1 MIQVLLYPDTLSMV
15 GSMNTFEIY
24 CSSKTDVV
32 FALRYQG
39 SSTNIV
45 QHTYTPND
53 KNRITVSVKD
63 IILPLLSFEVKD
75 SIEPYIQPNIM
86 KAFVATVY
94 EVGSEGSKKE
104 FTFSVIRAG
113 VDRLADSAANFLKT
127 NFLTWQPQTKG
138 VTYYS
143 PEFLTYYAAE
153 ASEVKCKAY
162 IPAGHGYEEK
172 VLTLASLEAGKVYT
186 VPVQYAIIAKLLGDD
201 GILPHVYEIWVEQA
215 GERVTYVQQYYAS
228 DMKSEEEEWFLFE
241 NSLGGV
247 DCFRAYGNSENT
259 AEHTHNVA
267 EIEEDSEEYRVDT
280 TRKFKKNT
288 GFLDKKERL
297 WMLDFFPSLGKYVYH
312 GNSLRKITVTDSDVN
327 YEAKELPSNYTFTYK
342 YSDARPY
349 LNISRSEV
357 GSFKQLDIQLPDLG
371 NFTIAPR
378 LVECS
383 RLTLSS
389 GALFPVQNPYSEEW
403 GVTTLAAI
411 FTHFVGQLSDSYTG
425 GGGVGHSHKNI
436 DVLDALSE
444 FNGYITYLDKKIK
457 AGYADETD
465 DFSENGKA
473 SRKILRKDIE
483 DTASALIKFLSGA
496 QFGGFIPGILTGSG
510 GRIDERGNAEFE
522 SITSRSSI
530 IAKELIVNRQTAMES
545 NFVFTES
552 GLVDS
557 VEENAP
563 ATEGDNITYTLQ
575 LQKRWEGD
583 FTAFKENDVILASVN
598 ALAAGGKYYDMWMR
612 VLSVNTVKNTIEVVC
627 YPDSE
632 VPSGAN
638 HPPCELA
645 RLIRW
650 GNATD
655 EDRQSCW
662 YISSSEG
669 LLVWLDHVTKP
680 IIDKSNY
687 SLAIGKLPDALHF
700 VFANYPLADKRDG
713 AFYAKYLAVQN
724 IIRTDY
730 QGNVKQDVV
739 DRGKWS
745 LDMAKSEEPYR
756 CIATEVHDVWHYGCR
771 WRCLE
776 DETQA
781 EPKYASTGWAFVEGN
796 PEFKVEMTSAQ
807 GWSFDCDEISK
818 LNDEGQYNVF
828 TTLLFEATL
837 YNRSVNDYVEA
848 KRVTW
853 TRDTG
858 NVQEDNAWA
867 IEHADAGFSVPITW
881 KDLGTNADERWSCKF
896 KVEVELLEETVQPS
910 RSRVAYAESSIF
922 V

>member
-104 FTFSVIRAG
+104 ISFSVIRAG

-411 FTHFVGQLSDSYTG
+411 FTHFVGQLSSSYTG

-745 LDMAKSEEPYR
+745 LDAAKSEEPYR

>member
-1 MIQVLLYPDTLSMV
+1 MIQVLLYPDALSMV
-15 GSMNTFEIY
+15 GSMNAFEIY
-24 CSSKTDVV
+24 SSSKTDVA

-53 KNRITVSVKD
+53 KNRITLSVKD

-75 SIEPYIQPNIM
+75 SSEPYVQPHIM
-86 KAFVATVY
+86 KSFVATVY
-94 EVGSEGSKKE
+94 EVGSEDSKKE
-104 FTFSVIRAG
+104 ISFSVIRAG

-127 NFLTWQPQTKG
+127 NFLTWQPQRKE

-162 IPAGHGYEEK
+162 IPNGQGYEEK

-186 VPVQYAIIAKLLGDD
+186 VPVQYAIIAKLLGD

-215 GERVTYVQQYYAS
+215 GDRVTYVQQYFAGG
-228 DMKSEEEEWFLFE
+228 MKSEEEEWFLFE

-288 GFLDKKERL
+288 GFLDKKERQWL
-297 WMLDFFPSLGKYVYH
+297 LDFFPSLGKYVYH
-312 GNSLRKITVTDSDVN
+312 GSALRKITVIESDVN
-327 YEAKELPSNYTFTYK
+327 YEAKELPSDYTFTYK

-378 LVECS
+378 LVECQ

-411 FTHFVGQLSDSYTG
+411 STQLVGQLSSSYTG

-473 SRKILRKDIE
+473 SKKILRKDIE

-552 GLVDS
+552 GLVES

-598 ALAAGGKYYDMWMR
+598 ALATGGKYYDMWMR
-612 VLSVNTVKNTIEVVC
+612 VLSVNTVKNSIEVVC
-627 YPDSE
+627 YPDNE
-632 VPSGAN
+632 VPSWKN
-638 HPPCELA
+638 YPPCELA

-745 LDMAKSEEPYR
+745 LDIAKSEEPYR

-776 DETQA
+776 DKTQA

-818 LNDEGQYNVF
+818 LSDEGQYNVF
-828 TTLLFEATL
+828 TTLSFEATL
-837 YNRSVNDYVEA
+837 YNRSVNSYVEA
-848 KRVTW
+848 KRVIW

-867 IEHADAGFSVPITW
+867 IEHADAGFAVPITW

>member
-1 MIQVLLYPDTLSMV
+1 MIQVLLHPDALSMV

-86 KAFVATVY
+86 KSFTATVY

-411 FTHFVGQLSDSYTG
+411 FTHFVGQLSSSYTG

-496 QFGGFIPGILTGSG
+496 QFGGFIPGILTGRG

-745 LDMAKSEEPYR
+745 LDAAKSEEPYR

>member
-1 MIQVLLYPDTLSMV
+1 MIQVLLYPDALSMV
-15 GSMNTFEIY
+15 GSMNAFEIY
-24 CSSKTDVV
+24 SSSKTDVV

-39 SSTNIV
+39 SSANIV

-53 KNRITVSVKD
+53 KNRVTVSVKD

-86 KAFVATVY
+86 KAFAATVY
-94 EVGSEGSKKE
+94 EVGSEDSKKE
-104 FTFSVIRAG
+104 ISFSVIRAG

-127 NFLTWQPQTKG
+127 NFLTWQPQTKE

-153 ASEVKCKAY
+153 ACEVKCKAY
-162 IPAGHGYEEK
+162 IPNGHGYEEK

-186 VPVQYAIIAKLLGDD
+186 VPVQYAIIAKLLGD

-215 GERVTYVQQYYAS
+215 GERVTYVQQYFAGG
-228 DMKSEEEEWFLFE
+228 MKSEEEEWFLFE

-288 GFLDKKERL
+288 GFLDKKERQWL
-297 WMLDFFPSLGKYVYH
+297 LDFFPSLGKYVYH
-312 GNSLRKITVTDSDVN
+312 GSALRKITVTESDVN

-378 LVECS
+378 LVECQ

-411 FTHFVGQLSDSYTG
+411 FTQLVGQLSSSYTG
-425 GGGVGHSHKNI
+425 GGGVGHSHRNI

-473 SRKILRKDIE
+473 SKKILRKDIE

-563 ATEGDNITYTLQ
+563 ATAGDNITYTLQ

-598 ALAAGGKYYDMWMR
+598 ALATGGKYYDMWMR
-612 VLSVNTVKNTIEVVC
+612 VLSVNTVKNSIEVVC
-627 YPDSE
+627 YPDNE
-632 VPSGAN
+632 VPSRKN
-638 HPPCELA
+638 YPPCELA

-669 LLVWLDHVTKP
+669 ILVWLDHVTKP

-745 LDMAKSEEPYR
+745 LDIAKSEEPYR

-776 DETQA
+776 DKTQA

-828 TTLLFEATL
+828 TTLSFEATL

-848 KRVTW
+848 KRVIW

-867 IEHADAGFSVPITW
+867 IEHADAGFAVPITW

>member
-1 MIQVLLYPDTLSMV
+1 MIQVLLYPDALSMV
-15 GSMNTFEIY
+15 GSMNAFEIY

-39 SSTNIV
+39 SSANIV

-94 EVGSEGSKKE
+94 EVGSEDSKKE
-104 FTFSVIRAG
+104 ISFSVIRAG

-127 NFLTWQPQTKG
+127 NFLTWQPQTKE

-153 ASEVKCKAY
+153 ASEMKCKAY
-162 IPAGHGYEEK
+162 VPNGQGYEEK

-186 VPVQYAIIAKLLGDD
+186 VPVQYAIIAKLLGD

-215 GERVTYVQQYYAS
+215 GERVTYVQQYFAGG
-228 DMKSEEEEWFLFE
+228 MKSEEEEWFLFE

-288 GFLDKKERL
+288 GFLDKKERQWL
-297 WMLDFFPSLGKYVYH
+297 LDFFPSLGKYVYH
-312 GNSLRKITVTDSDVN
+312 GSALRKITVIESDVN
-327 YEAKELPSNYTFTYK
+327 YEAKELPSDYTFTYK

-349 LNISRSEV
+349 LNLSRSEV

-378 LVECS
+378 LVECQ

-411 FTHFVGQLSDSYTG
+411 FTQLVGQLSSSYTG

-473 SRKILRKDIE
+473 SKKILRKDIE
-483 DTASALIKFLSGA
+483 DTASALIKFLSGT

-522 SITSRSSI
+522 SIISRSSI

-563 ATEGDNITYTLQ
+563 ATAGDNITYTLQ

-598 ALAAGGKYYDMWMR
+598 ALATGGKYYDMWMR

-745 LDMAKSEEPYR
+745 LDTAKSEEPYR

-776 DETQA
+776 DKTQA

-828 TTLLFEATL
+828 TTLSFEATL

-848 KRVTW
+848 KRVIW

-867 IEHADAGFSVPITW
+867 IEHADAGFAVPITW

>member
-1 MIQVLLYPDTLSMV
+1 MIQVLLYPDALSMV
-15 GSMNTFEIY
+15 GSMNAFEIY
-24 CSSKTDVV
+24 SSSKTDVV

-39 SSTNIV
+39 SSANIV

-53 KNRITVSVKD
+53 KNRVTVSVKD

-94 EVGSEGSKKE
+94 EVGSEDSKKE
-104 FTFSVIRAG
+104 ISFSVIRAG

-127 NFLTWQPQTKG
+127 NFLTWQPQTKEL
-138 VTYYS
+138 TYYS

-162 IPAGHGYEEK
+162 IPNGHGYEEK

-186 VPVQYAIIAKLLGDD
+186 VPVQYAIIAKLLGD

-215 GERVTYVQQYYAS
+215 GERVTYVQQYFAGG
-228 DMKSEEEEWFLFE
+228 MKSEEEEWFLFE

-288 GFLDKKERL
+288 GFLDKKERQWL
-297 WMLDFFPSLGKYVYH
+297 LDFFPSLGKYVYH
-312 GNSLRKITVTDSDVN
+312 GSALRKITVIESDVN
-327 YEAKELPSNYTFTYK
+327 YEAKELPSDYTFTYK

-349 LNISRSEV
+349 LNLSRSEV

-378 LVECS
+378 LVECQ

-411 FTHFVGQLSDSYTG
+411 FTQLVGQLSSSYTG

-473 SRKILRKDIE
+473 SKKILRKDIE
-483 DTASALIKFLSGA
+483 DTSSALIKFLSGA

-563 ATEGDNITYTLQ
+563 ATAGDNITYTLQ

-583 FTAFKENDVILASVN
+583 FTAFRENDVILASVN
-598 ALAAGGKYYDMWMR
+598 ALATGGKYYDMWMR

-745 LDMAKSEEPYR
+745 LDTAKSEEPYR

-776 DETQA
+776 DKTQA

-828 TTLLFEATL
+828 TTLSFEATL
-837 YNRSVNDYVEA
+837 YNRSVNNYVEA
-848 KRVTW
+848 KRITW

-867 IEHADAGFSVPITW
+867 IEHADAGFAVPITW

>member
-1 MIQVLLYPDTLSMV
+1 MIQVLLHPDTLSMV

-327 YEAKELPSNYTFTYK
+327 YEAKELPSNYTFTYR

-411 FTHFVGQLSDSYTG
+411 FTHFVGQLSSSYTG

-444 FNGYITYLDKKIK
+444 FNGYITYLNKKIK

-745 LDMAKSEEPYR
+745 LDTAKSEEPYR

>member
-1 MIQVLLYPDTLSMV
+1 MIQVLLYPDALSMV
-15 GSMNTFEIY
+15 GSMNAFEIY
-24 CSSKTDVV
+24 SSSKTDVV

-39 SSTNIV
+39 SSANIV

-53 KNRITVSVKD
+53 KNRVTVSVKD

-94 EVGSEGSKKE
+94 EVGSEDSKKE
-104 FTFSVIRAG
+104 ISFSVIRAG

-127 NFLTWQPQTKG
+127 NFLTWQPQTKEL
-138 VTYYS
+138 TYYS

-162 IPAGHGYEEK
+162 IPNGHGYEEK

-186 VPVQYAIIAKLLGDD
+186 VPVQYAIIAKLLGD

-215 GERVTYVQQYYAS
+215 GERVTYVQQYFAGG
-228 DMKSEEEEWFLFE
+228 MKSEEEEWFLFE

-288 GFLDKKERL
+288 GFLDKKERQWL
-297 WMLDFFPSLGKYVYH
+297 LDFFPSLGKYVYH
-312 GNSLRKITVTDSDVN
+312 GSALRKITVIESDVN
-327 YEAKELPSNYTFTYK
+327 YEAKELPSDYTFTYK

-349 LNISRSEV
+349 LNLSRSEV

-378 LVECS
+378 LVECQ

-411 FTHFVGQLSDSYTG
+411 FTQLVGQLSSSYTG

-473 SRKILRKDIE
+473 SKKILRKDIE
-483 DTASALIKFLSGA
+483 DTASALIKFLSGT

-522 SITSRSSI
+522 SIISRSSI

-563 ATEGDNITYTLQ
+563 ATAGDNITYTLQ

-583 FTAFKENDVILASVN
+583 FTAFRENDVILASVN
-598 ALAAGGKYYDMWMR
+598 ALATGGKYYDMWMR

-745 LDMAKSEEPYR
+745 LDTAKSEEPYR

-776 DETQA
+776 DKTQA

-828 TTLLFEATL
+828 TTLSFEATL

-848 KRVTW
+848 KRVIW

-867 IEHADAGFSVPITW
+867 IEHADAGFAVPITW

>member
-1 MIQVLLYPDTLSMV
+1 MIQVLLYPDALSMV
-15 GSMNTFEIY
+15 GSMNAFEIY

-39 SSTNIV
+39 SSANIV

-104 FTFSVIRAG
+104 ISFSVIRAG

-127 NFLTWQPQTKG
+127 NFLTWQPQTKE

-162 IPAGHGYEEK
+162 IPNGHGYEGK

-186 VPVQYAIIAKLLGDD
+186 VPVQYAIIAKLLGD

-215 GERVTYVQQYYAS
+215 GERVTYVQQYFAGG
-228 DMKSEEEEWFLFE
+228 MKSEEEEWFLFE

-288 GFLDKKERL
+288 GFLDKKERQWL
-297 WMLDFFPSLGKYVYH
+297 LDFFPSLGKYVYH
-312 GNSLRKITVTDSDVN
+312 GSALRKLTVIESDVN
-327 YEAKELPSNYTFTYK
+327 YEAKELPSDYTFTYK

-378 LVECS
+378 LVECQ

-411 FTHFVGQLSDSYTG
+411 FTQLVGQLSSSYTG
-425 GGGVGHSHKNI
+425 GGGVGHSHRNI

-473 SRKILRKDIE
+473 SKKILRKDIE
-483 DTASALIKFLSGA
+483 DAASALIKFLSGA

-598 ALAAGGKYYDMWMR
+598 ALATGGKYYDMWMR

-632 VPSGAN
+632 VPSGVN
-638 HPPCELA
+638 YPPCELA

-650 GNATD
+650 GNAVE

-745 LDMAKSEEPYR
+745 LDTAKSEEPYR

-776 DETQA
+776 DKTQA

-828 TTLLFEATL
+828 TTLSFEATL

-848 KRVTW
+848 QRVIW

>member
-1 MIQVLLYPDTLSMV
+1 MIQVLLYPDALSMV
-15 GSMNTFEIY
+15 GSMNAFEIY

-39 SSTNIV
+39 SSANIV

-104 FTFSVIRAG
+104 ISFSVIRAG

-127 NFLTWQPQTKG
+127 NFLTWQPQTKE

-162 IPAGHGYEEK
+162 IPNGHGYEEK

-186 VPVQYAIIAKLLGDD
+186 VPVQYAIIAKLLGD

-215 GERVTYVQQYYAS
+215 GERVTYVQQYFAGG
-228 DMKSEEEEWFLFE
+228 MKSEEEEWFLFE
-241 NSLGGV
+241 NSLGGI
-247 DCFRAYGNSENT
+247 DCFHAYDNSENT

-288 GFLDKKERL
+288 GFLDKKERQWL
-297 WMLDFFPSLGKYVYH
+297 LDFFPSLGKYVYL

-378 LVECS
+378 LVECQ

-411 FTHFVGQLSDSYTG
+411 FTQLVGQLSSSYTG
-425 GGGVGHSHKNI
+425 GGGVGHSHRNI

-473 SRKILRKDIE
+473 SKKILRKDIE
-483 DTASALIKFLSGA
+483 DAASALIKFLSGA

-583 FTAFKENDVILASVN
+583 FTAFRENDVILASVN
-598 ALAAGGKYYDMWMR
+598 ALATGGKYYDMWMR

-632 VPSGAN
+632 VPSGVN
-638 HPPCELA
+638 YPPCELA

-745 LDMAKSEEPYR
+745 LDIAKGEEPYR

-776 DETQA
+776 DKTQA

-828 TTLLFEATL
+828 TTLSFEATL
-837 YNRSVNDYVEA
+837 YNRSVNDYVET
-848 KRVTW
+848 KRVIW

-858 NVQEDNAWA
+858 NAQEDNAWA
-867 IEHADAGFSVPITW
+867 IEHDDAGFSVPITW

>member
-1 MIQVLLYPDTLSMV
+1 MIQVLLYPDALSMV
-15 GSMNTFEIY
+15 GSMNAFEIY

-39 SSTNIV
+39 SSANIV

-104 FTFSVIRAG
+104 ISFSVIRAG

-127 NFLTWQPQTKG
+127 NFLTWQPQTKEI
-138 VTYYS
+138 TYYS

-162 IPAGHGYEEK
+162 IPNGHGYEGK

-186 VPVQYAIIAKLLGDD
+186 IPVQYAIIAKLLGD

-215 GERVTYVQQYYAS
+215 GERVTYVQQYFAGG
-228 DMKSEEEEWFLFE
+228 MKSEEEEWFLFE

-288 GFLDKKERL
+288 GFLDKKERQWL
-297 WMLDFFPSLGKYVYH
+297 LDFFPSLGKYVYH

-378 LVECS
+378 LVECQ

-411 FTHFVGQLSDSYTG
+411 FTQLVGQLSSSYTG
-425 GGGVGHSHKNI
+425 GGGVGHSHRNI

-473 SRKILRKDIE
+473 SKKILRKDIE
-483 DTASALIKFLSGA
+483 DAASALIKFLSGA

-598 ALAAGGKYYDMWMR
+598 ALATGGKYYDMWMR

-745 LDMAKSEEPYR
+745 LDIAKGEEPYR

-776 DETQA
+776 DKTQA

-818 LNDEGQYNVF
+818 LNDEGQYDVF
-828 TTLLFEATL
+828 TTLSFEATL
-837 YNRSVNDYVEA
+837 YNRPVNDYVEA
-848 KRVTW
+848 QRVIW

>member
-1 MIQVLLYPDTLSMV
+1 MIQVLLHPDALSMV
-15 GSMNTFEIY
+15 GSMNAFEIY

-86 KAFVATVY
+86 KSFVATVY

-288 GFLDKKERL
+288 GYLDKKERL

-411 FTHFVGQLSDSYTG
+411 FTHFVGQLSSSYTG

-745 LDMAKSEEPYR
+745 LDAAKSEEPYR

>member
-1 MIQVLLYPDTLSMV
+1 MIQVLLYPDALSMV
-15 GSMNTFEIY
+15 GSMNAFEIY

-39 SSTNIV
+39 SSANIV

-94 EVGSEGSKKE
+94 EVGSEDSKKE
-104 FTFSVIRAG
+104 ISFSVIRAG

-127 NFLTWQPQTKG
+127 NFLTWQPQTKE

-153 ASEVKCKAY
+153 ASEMKCKAY
-162 IPAGHGYEEK
+162 VPNGQGYEEK

-186 VPVQYAIIAKLLGDD
+186 VPVQYAIIAKLLGD

-215 GERVTYVQQYYAS
+215 GERVTYVQQYFAGG
-228 DMKSEEEEWFLFE
+228 MKSEEEEWFLFE

-288 GFLDKKERL
+288 GFLDKKERQWL
-297 WMLDFFPSLGKYVYH
+297 LDFFPSLGKYVYH
-312 GNSLRKITVTDSDVN
+312 GSALRKITVTESDVN
-327 YEAKELPSNYTFTYK
+327 YEAKELPSDYTFTYK

-411 FTHFVGQLSDSYTG
+411 FTQLVGQLSSSYTG

-473 SRKILRKDIE
+473 SKKILRKDIE

-563 ATEGDNITYTLQ
+563 ATAGDNITYTLQ

-598 ALAAGGKYYDMWMR
+598 ALATGGKYYDMWMR

-745 LDMAKSEEPYR
+745 LDTAKSEEPYR

-776 DETQA
+776 DKTQA

-828 TTLLFEATL
+828 TTLSFEATL

-848 KRVTW
+848 KRVIW

-867 IEHADAGFSVPITW
+867 IEHADAGFAVPITW

>member
-1 MIQVLLYPDTLSMV
+1 MIQVLLYPDALSMV
-15 GSMNTFEIY
+15 GSMNAFEIY
-24 CSSKTDVV
+24 SSSKTDVV

-39 SSTNIV
+39 SSANIV

-53 KNRITVSVKD
+53 KNRVTVSVKD

-94 EVGSEGSKKE
+94 EVGSEDSKKE
-104 FTFSVIRAG
+104 ISFSVIRAG

-127 NFLTWQPQTKG
+127 NFLTWQPQTKEL
-138 VTYYS
+138 TYYS

-162 IPAGHGYEEK
+162 IPNGHGYEEK

-186 VPVQYAIIAKLLGDD
+186 VPVQYAIIAKLLGD

-215 GERVTYVQQYYAS
+215 GERVTYVQQYFAGG
-228 DMKSEEEEWFLFE
+228 MKSEEEEWFLFE

-288 GFLDKKERL
+288 GFLDKKERQWL
-297 WMLDFFPSLGKYVYH
+297 LDFFPSLGKYVYH
-312 GNSLRKITVTDSDVN
+312 GSALRKITVIESDVN
-327 YEAKELPSNYTFTYK
+327 YEAKELPSDYTFTYK

-349 LNISRSEV
+349 LNLSRSEV

-378 LVECS
+378 LVECQ

-411 FTHFVGQLSDSYTG
+411 FTQLVGQLSSSYTG

-473 SRKILRKDIE
+473 SKKILRKDIE

-563 ATEGDNITYTLQ
+563 ATAGDNITYTLQ

-583 FTAFKENDVILASVN
+583 FTAFRENDVILASVN
-598 ALAAGGKYYDMWMR
+598 ALATGGKYYDMWMR

-745 LDMAKSEEPYR
+745 LDTAKSEEPYR

-776 DETQA
+776 DKTQA

-828 TTLLFEATL
+828 TTLSFEATL

-848 KRVTW
+848 KRVIW

-867 IEHADAGFSVPITW
+867 IEHADAGFAVPITW

>member
-1 MIQVLLYPDTLSMV
+1 M
-15 GSMNTFEIY
+15 
-24 CSSKTDVV
+24 
-32 FALRYQG
+32 
-39 SSTNIV
+39 
-45 QHTYTPND
+45 
-53 KNRITVSVKD
+53 SVKD

-94 EVGSEGSKKE
+94 EVGSEDSKKE
-104 FTFSVIRAG
+104 ISFSVIRAG

-127 NFLTWQPQTKG
+127 NFLTWQPQTKE

-153 ASEVKCKAY
+153 ASEMKCKAY
-162 IPAGHGYEEK
+162 VPNGQGYEEK

-186 VPVQYAIIAKLLGDD
+186 VPVQYAIIAKLLGD

-215 GERVTYVQQYYAS
+215 GERVTYVQQYFAGG
-228 DMKSEEEEWFLFE
+228 MKSEEEEWFLFE

-288 GFLDKKERL
+288 GFLDKKERQWL
-297 WMLDFFPSLGKYVYH
+297 LDFFPSLGKYVYH
-312 GNSLRKITVTDSDVN
+312 GSALRKITVIESDVN
-327 YEAKELPSNYTFTYK
+327 YEAKELPSDYTFTYK

-349 LNISRSEV
+349 LNLSRSEV

-378 LVECS
+378 LVECQ

-411 FTHFVGQLSDSYTG
+411 FTQLVGQLSSSYTG

-473 SRKILRKDIE
+473 SKKILRKDIE
-483 DTASALIKFLSGA
+483 DTASALIKFLSGT

-522 SITSRSSI
+522 SIISRSSI

-563 ATEGDNITYTLQ
+563 ATAGDNITYTLQ

-598 ALAAGGKYYDMWMR
+598 ALATGGKYYDMWMR

-745 LDMAKSEEPYR
+745 LDTAKSEEPYR

-776 DETQA
+776 DKTQA

-807 GWSFDCDEISK
+807 GWSSDCDEISK

-828 TTLLFEATL
+828 TTLSFEATL

-848 KRVTW
+848 KRVIW

-867 IEHADAGFSVPITW
+867 IEHADAGFAVPITW

>member
-1 MIQVLLYPDTLSMV
+1 MIQVLLYPDALSMV
-15 GSMNTFEIY
+15 GSMNAFEIY

-39 SSTNIV
+39 SSANIV

-94 EVGSEGSKKE
+94 EVGSEDSKKE
-104 FTFSVIRAG
+104 ISFSVIRAG

-127 NFLTWQPQTKG
+127 NFLTWQPQTKE

-162 IPAGHGYEEK
+162 IPNGHGYEEK

-186 VPVQYAIIAKLLGDD
+186 VPVQYAIIAKLLGD

-215 GERVTYVQQYYAS
+215 GERVTYVQQYFAGG
-228 DMKSEEEEWFLFE
+228 MKSEEEEWFLFE

-288 GFLDKKERL
+288 GFLDKKERQWL
-297 WMLDFFPSLGKYVYH
+297 LDFFPSLGKYVYH
-312 GNSLRKITVTDSDVN
+312 GSALRKITVIESDVN
-327 YEAKELPSNYTFTYK
+327 YEAKELPSDYTFTYK

-349 LNISRSEV
+349 LNLSRSEV

-378 LVECS
+378 LVECQ

-411 FTHFVGQLSDSYTG
+411 FTQLVGQLSSSYTG

-473 SRKILRKDIE
+473 SKKILRKDIE
-483 DTASALIKFLSGA
+483 DTASALIKFLSGT

-522 SITSRSSI
+522 SIISRSSI

-563 ATEGDNITYTLQ
+563 ATAGDNITYTLQ

-598 ALAAGGKYYDMWMR
+598 ALATGGKYYDMWMR

-745 LDMAKSEEPYR
+745 LDTAKSEEPYR

-776 DETQA
+776 DKTQA

-828 TTLLFEATL
+828 TTLSFEATL

-848 KRVTW
+848 KRVIW

-867 IEHADAGFSVPITW
+867 IEHADAGFAVPITW

>member
-1 MIQVLLYPDTLSMV
+1 MIQVLLYPDALSMV
-15 GSMNTFEIY
+15 GSMNAFEIY
-24 CSSKTDVV
+24 SSSKTDVV

-39 SSTNIV
+39 SSANIV

-53 KNRITVSVKD
+53 KNRVTVSVKD

-104 FTFSVIRAG
+104 ISFSVIRAG

-162 IPAGHGYEEK
+162 IPNGHGYEEK

-186 VPVQYAIIAKLLGDD
+186 VPVQYAIIAKLLGD

-215 GERVTYVQQYYAS
+215 GERVTYVQQYFAGG
-228 DMKSEEEEWFLFE
+228 MKSEEEEWFLFE

-288 GFLDKKERL
+288 GFLDKKERQWL
-297 WMLDFFPSLGKYVYH
+297 LDFFPSLGKYVYH
-312 GNSLRKITVTDSDVN
+312 GSALRKITVTESDVN

-378 LVECS
+378 LVECQ

-411 FTHFVGQLSDSYTG
+411 FTQLVGQLSSSYTG
-425 GGGVGHSHKNI
+425 GGGVGHSHRNI

-473 SRKILRKDIE
+473 SKKILRKDIE

-563 ATEGDNITYTLQ
+563 ATAGDNITYTLQ

-598 ALAAGGKYYDMWMR
+598 ALATGGKYYDMWMR
-612 VLSVNTVKNTIEVVC
+612 VLSVNTVKNTITVVS
-627 YPDSE
+627 YPDNE

-745 LDMAKSEEPYR
+745 LDTAKSEEPYR

-776 DETQA
+776 DKTQA

-818 LNDEGQYNVF
+818 LNDEGQYNIF
-828 TTLLFEATL
+828 TTLSFEATL

-848 KRVTW
+848 KRVIW

-867 IEHADAGFSVPITW
+867 IEHADAGFAVPITW

>member
-1 MIQVLLYPDTLSMV
+1 MIQVLLYPDALSMV
-15 GSMNTFEIY
+15 GSMNAFEIY
-24 CSSKTDVV
+24 SSSKTDVV

-53 KNRITVSVKD
+53 KNRVTVSVKD

-75 SIEPYIQPNIM
+75 SSEPYIQPNIM
-86 KAFVATVY
+86 KAFVAKVY
-94 EVGSEGSKKE
+94 EVGSEDSKKE
-104 FTFSVIRAG
+104 ISFSVIRAG

-162 IPAGHGYEEK
+162 IPNEHGYEEK
-172 VLTLASLEAGKVYT
+172 VLMLASLEAGKVYT
-186 VPVQYAIIAKLLGDD
+186 VPVQYAIIDKLLGD

-215 GERVTYVQQYYAS
+215 GERVTYVQQYFAGG
-228 DMKSEEEEWFLFE
+228 MKSEEEEWFLFE

-288 GFLDKKERL
+288 GFLDKKERQWL
-297 WMLDFFPSLGKYVYH
+297 LDFFPSLGKYVYH
-312 GNSLRKITVTDSDVN
+312 GSALRKITVIESDVN
-327 YEAKELPSNYTFTYK
+327 YEAKELPSDYTFTYK

-378 LVECS
+378 LVECQ

-411 FTHFVGQLSDSYTG
+411 FTQLVGQLSGSYTG

-473 SRKILRKDIE
+473 SKKILRKDIE

-563 ATEGDNITYTLQ
+563 ATAGDNITYTLQ

-598 ALAAGGKYYDMWMR
+598 ALATGGKYYDMWMR
-612 VLSVNTVKNTIEVVC
+612 VLSVNTVKNSIEVVC
-627 YPDSE
+627 YPDNE
-632 VPSGAN
+632 VPSRKN
-638 HPPCELA
+638 NPPCELA

-650 GNATD
+650 GNAVE

-745 LDMAKSEEPYR
+745 LDIAKSEEPYR

-776 DETQA
+776 DKTQA

-828 TTLLFEATL
+828 TTLSFEATL
-837 YNRSVNDYVEA
+837 YNRSVNSYVEA
-848 KRVTW
+848 KRVIW

-867 IEHADAGFSVPITW
+867 IEHADAGFAVPITW

>member
-1 MIQVLLYPDTLSMV
+1 MIQVLLYPDALSMV
-15 GSMNTFEIY
+15 GSMNAFEIY

-39 SSTNIV
+39 SSANIV

-104 FTFSVIRAG
+104 ISFSVIRAG

-127 NFLTWQPQTKG
+127 NFLTWQPQTKE

-162 IPAGHGYEEK
+162 IPNGHGYEGK

-186 VPVQYAIIAKLLGDD
+186 VPVQYAIIAKLLGD

-215 GERVTYVQQYYAS
+215 GERVTYVQQYFAGG
-228 DMKSEEEEWFLFE
+228 MKSEEEEWFLFE

-288 GFLDKKERL
+288 GFLDKKERQWL
-297 WMLDFFPSLGKYVYH
+297 LDFFPSLGKYVYH

-378 LVECS
+378 LVECQ

-411 FTHFVGQLSDSYTG
+411 FTQLVGQLSSSYTG
-425 GGGVGHSHKNI
+425 GGGVGHSHRNI

-473 SRKILRKDIE
+473 SKKILRKDIE
-483 DTASALIKFLSGA
+483 DAASALIKFLSGA

-598 ALAAGGKYYDMWMR
+598 ALATGGKYYDMWMR

-745 LDMAKSEEPYR
+745 LDIAKGEEPYR

-776 DETQA
+776 DKTQA

-828 TTLLFEATL
+828 TTLSFEATL
-837 YNRSVNDYVEA
+837 YNRSVNDYVET
-848 KRVTW
+848 KRVIW

-858 NVQEDNAWA
+858 NAQEDNAWA
-867 IEHADAGFSVPITW
+867 IEHDDAGFSVPITW

>member
-1 MIQVLLYPDTLSMV
+1 MIQVLLHPDTLSMV

-104 FTFSVIRAG
+104 ISFSVIRAG

-411 FTHFVGQLSDSYTG
+411 FTHFVGQLSSSYTG

-745 LDMAKSEEPYR
+745 LDTAKSEEPYR

>member
-1 MIQVLLYPDTLSMV
+1 MIQVLLYPDALSMV
-15 GSMNTFEIY
+15 GSMNAFEIY

-39 SSTNIV
+39 SSANIV

-104 FTFSVIRAG
+104 ISFSVIRAG

-127 NFLTWQPQTKG
+127 NFLTWQPQTKE

-162 IPAGHGYEEK
+162 IPNGHGYEGK

-186 VPVQYAIIAKLLGDD
+186 VPVQYAIIAKLLGD

-215 GERVTYVQQYYAS
+215 GERVTYVQQYFAGG
-228 DMKSEEEEWFLFE
+228 MKSEEEEWFLFE

-288 GFLDKKERL
+288 GFLDKKERQWL
-297 WMLDFFPSLGKYVYH
+297 LDFFPSLGKYVYH

-378 LVECS
+378 LVECQ

-411 FTHFVGQLSDSYTG
+411 FTQLIGQLSSSYTG
-425 GGGVGHSHKNI
+425 GGGVGHSHRNI

-473 SRKILRKDIE
+473 SKKILRKDIE
-483 DTASALIKFLSGA
+483 DAASALIKFLSGA

-583 FTAFKENDVILASVN
+583 FTAFRENDVILASVN
-598 ALAAGGKYYDMWMR
+598 ALATGGKYYDMWMR

-632 VPSGAN
+632 VPSGVN
-638 HPPCELA
+638 YPPCELA

-713 AFYAKYLAVQN
+713 TFYAKYLAVQN

-745 LDMAKSEEPYR
+745 LDIAKGEEPYR

-776 DETQA
+776 DKTQA

-828 TTLLFEATL
+828 TTLSFEATL
-837 YNRSVNDYVEA
+837 YNRSVNDYVET
-848 KRVTW
+848 KRVIW

-858 NVQEDNAWA
+858 NAQEDNAWA
-867 IEHADAGFSVPITW
+867 IEHDDAGFSVPITW

>member
-1 MIQVLLYPDTLSMV
+1 MIQVLLYPDALSMV
-15 GSMNTFEIY
+15 GSMNAFEIY
-24 CSSKTDVV
+24 SSSKTDVV

-39 SSTNIV
+39 SSANIV

-53 KNRITVSVKD
+53 KNRVTVSVKD

-94 EVGSEGSKKE
+94 EVGSEDSKKE
-104 FTFSVIRAG
+104 ISFSVIRAG

-127 NFLTWQPQTKG
+127 NFLTWQPQTKEL
-138 VTYYS
+138 TYYS

-162 IPAGHGYEEK
+162 IPNGHGYEEK

-186 VPVQYAIIAKLLGDD
+186 VPVQYAIIAKLLGD

-215 GERVTYVQQYYAS
+215 GERVTYVQQYFAGG
-228 DMKSEEEEWFLFE
+228 MKSEEEEWFLFE

-288 GFLDKKERL
+288 GFLDKKERQWL
-297 WMLDFFPSLGKYVYH
+297 LDFFPSLGKYVYH
-312 GNSLRKITVTDSDVN
+312 GSALRKITVIESDVN
-327 YEAKELPSNYTFTYK
+327 YEAKELPSDYTFTYK

-349 LNISRSEV
+349 LNLSRSEV

-378 LVECS
+378 LVECQ

-411 FTHFVGQLSDSYTG
+411 FTQLVGQLSSSYTG

-473 SRKILRKDIE
+473 SKKILRKDIE

-563 ATEGDNITYTLQ
+563 ATAGDNITYTLQ

-583 FTAFKENDVILASVN
+583 FTAFRENDVILASVN
-598 ALAAGGKYYDMWMR
+598 ALATGGKYYDMWMR

-724 IIRTDY
+724 ILRTDY

-745 LDMAKSEEPYR
+745 LDTAKSEEPYR

-776 DETQA
+776 DKTQA

-828 TTLLFEATL
+828 TTLSFEATL
-837 YNRSVNDYVEA
+837 YNRSVNNYVEA
-848 KRVTW
+848 KRITW

-867 IEHADAGFSVPITW
+867 IEHADAGFAVPITW